1 MSGSGSSSSSSSRVS
16 IPNNMKK
23 MIQNIK
29 EITGN
34 HSEDE
39 IYAMLKECSMDPNE
53 TAQRLL
59 FQGIFSFPVL
69 FFFMWV
75 HLGFLISCCPFL

>member
-1 MSGSGSSSSSSSRVS
+1 MSGGGGSRVS
-16 IPNNMKK
+16 IPSNMKK
-23 MIQNIK
+23 MIHNIK

-59 FQGIFSFPVL
+59 LQGIFPFSFKVLSCSVL
-69 FFFMWV
+69 FSMWV
-75 HLGFLISCCPFL
+75 DLVSF